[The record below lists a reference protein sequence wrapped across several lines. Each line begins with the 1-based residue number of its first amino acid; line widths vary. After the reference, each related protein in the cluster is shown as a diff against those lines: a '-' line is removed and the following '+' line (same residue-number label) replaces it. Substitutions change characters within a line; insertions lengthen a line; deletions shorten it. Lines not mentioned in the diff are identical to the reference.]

1 MNLQQLR
8 CVLEIAR
15 VGSVTKAAQNLYI
28 SQPNLSRTI
37 KELEKE
43 LGVSL
48 FRRGAQGMEPTVEA
62 AQLLRYAETILRQV
76 GELESI
82 YRTHEQTMRLALAGP
97 HSGYITR
104 ALASFLAKQQGRPLN
119 VSYQESATAQ
129 ALDAVSRG
137 QVQIAVV
144 RYQLLY
150 DDYFKELFA
159 KAGLASRTLLRFN
172 PCVLM
177 APDHP
182 LAGQELLD
190 YEQLQQYP
198 QILRGDAQLA
208 ERTEFAAPAPEP
220 AGRIHVQDRAS
231 MYELLRGVPG
241 SYAWSNPLPEA
252 ECRRQGLVQRRC
264 AGVAMNRDV
273 ALWQAKYGCRL
284 WRGTVWWCCR
294 KRPAVREC
302 CCGPCRKPS
311 RTRVLLRQNKEKPPF
326 SVLSERAVLF
336 GSVVHDFGAADVFAV
351 DEIAL
356 AGVLQ
361 GAKGVAGIKNHVLL
375 IRLQIIGRAIGIQCH
390 LHVYHL
396 IMVLAVIGGDYDLV
410 TQLHIFKIPEVAV
423 GVGSGQNGTALTGD
437 MCAGVGACALAQLGF
452 AVAPV
457 HGAVHIGAGNH
468 DAAQLV
474 AHRGEAAE
482 VIQVHGG
489 FGSGFRSGT
498 GCGFGGRSGSGR
510 RCGGGLWGRGED
522 SAAAEHQGCAG
533 SQCKAFQEKG
543 QLQGLHLVFKV

>member
-104 ALASFLAKQQGRPLN
+104 ALAAFLAKQQGRPLN

-159 KAGLASRTLLRFN
+159 KAGLASRTLLRFT

-177 APDHP
+177 AKGHP
-182 LAGQELLD
+182 LAGQGSLQYD
-190 YEQLQQYP
+190 QLQQYP

-208 ERTEFAAPAPEP
+208 EQTEFAAPPQEP

-252 ECRRQGLVQRRC
+252 ECRRHGLVQQRC

-273 ALWQAKYGCRL
+273 ALWQAKYGLSPLARDCL
-284 WRGTVWWCCR
+284 V
-294 KRPAVREC
+294 ALQEAA
-302 CCGPCRKPS
+302 S
-311 RTRVLLRQNKEKPPF
+311 RQGMLLRAMQKAQEGP
-326 SVLSERAVLF
+326 
-336 GSVVHDFGAADVFAV
+336 
-351 DEIAL
+351 
-356 AGVLQ
+356 
-361 GAKGVAGIKNHVLL
+361 
-375 IRLQIIGRAIGIQCH
+375 
-390 LHVYHL
+390 
-396 IMVLAVIGGDYDLV
+396 
-410 TQLHIFKIPEVAV
+410 
-423 GVGSGQNGTALTGD
+423 TALS
-437 MCAGVGACALAQLGF
+437 
-452 AVAPV
+452 
-457 HGAVHIGAGNH
+457 
-468 DAAQLV
+468 
-474 AHRGEAAE
+474 AE
-482 VIQVHGG
+482 Q
-489 FGSGFRSGT
+489 
-498 GCGFGGRSGSGR
+498 
-510 RCGGGLWGRGED
+510 
-522 SAAAEHQGCAG
+522 
-533 SQCKAFQEKG
+533 
-543 QLQGLHLVFKV
+543 

>member
-104 ALASFLAKQQGRPLN
+104 ALAAFLAKQQGRPLN

-159 KAGLASRTLLRFN
+159 KAGLASRTLLRFT

-177 APDHP
+177 APGHP
-182 LAGQELLD
+182 LAGQGTLQYD
-190 YEQLQQYP
+190 QLQQYP
-198 QILRGDAQLA
+198 QILRGMPSWRSRRNLRLRHRNRRAVFMCRIGQVCMSCCGAYRAAMPGQIRFRRRNAAATALCSS
-208 ERTEFAAPAPEP
+208 AAP
-220 AGRIHVQDRAS
+220 V
-231 MYELLRGVPG
+231 
-241 SYAWSNPLPEA
+241 
-252 ECRRQGLVQRRC
+252 
-264 AGVAMNRDV
+264 
-273 ALWQAKYGCRL
+273 WQ
-284 WRGTVWWCCR
+284 
-294 KRPAVREC
+294 
-302 CCGPCRKPS
+302 
-311 RTRVLLRQNKEKPPF
+311 
-326 SVLSERAVLF
+326 
-336 GSVVHDFGAADVFAV
+336 
-351 DEIAL
+351 
-356 AGVLQ
+356 
-361 GAKGVAGIKNHVLL
+361 
-375 IRLQIIGRAIGIQCH
+375 
-390 LHVYHL
+390 
-396 IMVLAVIGGDYDLV
+396 
-410 TQLHIFKIPEVAV
+410 
-423 GVGSGQNGTALTGD
+423 
-437 MCAGVGACALAQLGF
+437 
-452 AVAPV
+452 
-457 HGAVHIGAGNH
+457 
-468 DAAQLV
+468 
-474 AHRGEAAE
+474 
-482 VIQVHGG
+482 
-489 FGSGFRSGT
+489 
-498 GCGFGGRSGSGR
+498 
-510 RCGGGLWGRGED
+510 
-522 SAAAEHQGCAG
+522 
-533 SQCKAFQEKG
+533 
-543 QLQGLHLVFKV
+543 